1 MDYNSKC
8 NTKEELAVLELI
20 REDQYITSTEISLHT
35 RLGTQQIREQINH
48 MRSNGIPIVACN
60 KGYRLTNS
68 AQDVSNQ
75 IESLLGRI
83 NSIYNAIDGLEKAKI
98 ILKENNTN
106 G

>member
-1 MDYNSKC
+1 MDYKSQCNSKD
-8 NTKEELAVLELI
+8 ELAVLKLI
-20 REDQYITSTEISLHT
+20 REDQYITSSEISLHT
-35 RLGTQQIREQINH
+35 RLDTQHIRKHINH
-48 MRSNGIPIVACN
+48 MRSNGIPIVACS

-68 AQDVSNQ
+68 AQDVSDQ

-83 NSIYNAIDGLEKAKI
+83 NSIYNAIEGLEKAKN